1 MSLTS
6 QQLDKLIEAYAD
18 MIVDQMDIKDLMVFA
33 AETIMNNMANMT
45 ENEVLDEIEGLYDE
59 EVLNDLI
66 ESVQ

>member
-33 AETIMNNMANMT
+33 AETIMHNMANMT

>member
-33 AETIMNNMANMT
+33 AETIVNNMTNMT